1 MKGEGIDIVALLEE
15 AGAQVLESLLPF
27 DSIRKGHQVLFPEV
41 SAEVGVH
48 HTVQAV
54 AVAVQVEVGLL
65 NLTRVRAEAAGV
77 AQCHREAKL
86 HHHEAEAGATQLLRV
101 ASVKL
106 DVLDIHS
113 I

>member
-54 AVAVQVEVGLL
+54 AVAVQVGLL